1 LIIPDH
7 TSGFPVLRA
16 LSLCT
21 CCRHYPGAADGRSP
35 RSKFTHPC
43 QPSPIPLSGR
53 PAHRPFRG
61 LLGVYSRCGL
71 HTRAVTKFVTAI
83 RGLQTF
89 RHLHACPGCF
99 RLERSPG
106 GACTRW
112 KSAALSR
119 RTWEPVC
126 SRRLSDHEP
135 RVLCREPYY
144 AEGFGHS
151 GELQIARQT
160 ASAKPSMLYCTS
172 RLCSEPRA
180 SVNAGCRQRRE
191 DKGSRRFLQTVVPK
205 STSRSFARH
214 SRPRRTANFG
224 NAK

>member
-1 LIIPDH
+1 MQSRRVCDAGRL
-7 TSGFPVLRA
+7 PVA
-16 LSLCT
+16 PSLCT

-35 RSKFTHPC
+35 RSKITQPC

-119 RTWEPVC
+119 RTWIQDIRKLDDPWWKQRC
-126 SRRLSDHEP
+126 TPLRRVDPLGRPHARAATRGMTFSILS
-135 RVLCREPYY
+135 
-144 AEGFGHS
+144 S
-151 GELQIARQT
+151 QLQSENSDTLLLALPT
-160 ASAKPSMLYCTS
+160 AQ
-172 RLCSEPRA
+172 E
-180 SVNAGCRQRRE
+180 
-191 DKGSRRFLQTVVPK
+191 
-205 STSRSFARH
+205 H
-214 SRPRRTANFG
+214 
-224 NAK
+224 